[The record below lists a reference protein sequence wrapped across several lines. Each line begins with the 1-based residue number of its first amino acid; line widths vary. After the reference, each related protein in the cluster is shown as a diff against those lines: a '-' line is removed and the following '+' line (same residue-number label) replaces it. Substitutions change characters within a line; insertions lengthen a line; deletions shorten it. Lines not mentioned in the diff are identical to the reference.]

1 MATVARV
8 NYVIVFCDTNDEVT
22 RLFDFINQHPDDYK
36 FVRKYRRAPVFRE
49 IMKEDGRVFRCKD
62 GKAEFRMRLMF
73 NTQNY
78 VI

>member
-1 MATVARV
+1 M
-8 NYVIVFCDTNDEVT
+8 NYVIVFCDTSDEVT
-22 RLFDFINQHPDDYK
+22 RLFDFVNQHPDDYK
-36 FVRKYRRAPVFRE
+36 FVRKYKRAAAIFDRQE
-49 IMKEDGRVFRCKD
+49 SGRIFRCKD